1 MNDFPKIIN
10 QLLTLAGGIQAMAR
24 LARIFVISFVVS
36 FTLLGSYVQAGAQQ
50 NGFNS
55 LAPLVKK
62 LTPSVV
68 NISTTSVSK
77 GRSFSYES
85 PFGER
90 GDDPFNDFFEKF
102 FGDNPQREFKGRGLG
117 SGFIFS
123 EDGYIITNNHVVE
136 RATDI
141 KVILENN
148 DVYHAEVIGTD
159 PKTDLALLKIEPK
172 TKLPAVKFGDS
183 DKLEIGDWVLA
194 IGNPFGLGHT
204 VTAGIISAKGRS
216 LGLGSYDDFIQTDA
230 AINPGN
236 SGGPLFNF
244 DGELVGVNTAIIA
257 GGQGIGFA
265 IPINMA
271 KDVVAQLRD
280 SGKVVRGWIG
290 VYVQQVTP
298 EIAESI
304 NLKEPRGALVADI
317 TPGGPAEK
325 AGIKRGDVIVEFN
338 GTKIEDM
345 PELPKTVASFAPGT
359 KTKLK
364 VLRNG
369 KEETLNIKLGELPE
383 EVAQSSR
390 QLPGKAVEQNLGLVV
405 QEISPQTQRMF
416 ETDISKGVIITN
428 VQNGSIASLAG
439 LNPGDVIL
447 EINKQKVE
455 NLDDYRKVMDTVKA
469 GQNVLFLVKRG
480 TNTIYVALEFEE
492 SDGKG

>member
-1 MNDFPKIIN
+1 MV
-10 QLLTLAGGIQAMAR
+10 R
-24 LARIFVISFVVS
+24 LARISIISTFFLIAIGV
-36 FTLLGSYVQAGAQQ
+36 FYQTAQAQQ
-50 NGFNS
+50 YGFNS

-85 PFGER
+85 PFEGKEN
-90 GDDPFNDFFEKF
+90 DQFNDFFDKF
-102 FGDNPQREFKGRGLG
+102 FGDSPEREFKGRGLG

-141 KVILENN
+141 KVILENGE
-148 DVYHAEVIGTD
+148 VYHAEVVGTD
-159 PKTDLALLKIEPK
+159 PKTDLALLKIDPK
-172 TKLPAVKFGDS
+172 RKLPAVRFGNS
-183 DKLEIGDWVLA
+183 DGLEIGDWVLA
-194 IGNPFGLGHT
+194 IGNPFGLGNT

-244 DGELVGVNTAIIA
+244 NGEVIGVNTAIIA

-271 KDVVAQLRD
+271 KVVVAQLRD

-290 VYVQQVTP
+290 VYVQQITP

-304 NLKEPRGALVADI
+304 NLQNHQGALVADV

-325 AGIKRGDVIVEFN
+325 AGVQRGDIIVEFN
-338 GTKIEDM
+338 GNAIQDM
-345 PELPKTVASFAPGT
+345 QELPKSVASYAPGT
-359 KTKLK
+359 STQLK

-369 KEETLNIKLGELPE
+369 ETKTLNIKLGELPE
-383 EVAQSSR
+383 EVAESSR
-390 QLPGKAVEQNLGLVV
+390 KLTGKAVEQGLGLVV
-405 QEISPQTQRMF
+405 QEISPQVQRMF
-416 ETDISKGVIITN
+416 QTDIREGVIITN
-428 VQNGSIASLAG
+428 VEPGSTAENAG
-439 LNPGDVIL
+439 LEPGDVIM
-447 EINKQKVE
+447 EINKNKIA
-455 NLDDYRKVMDTVKA
+455 NIDNYKKSMDSISP
-469 GQNVLFLVKRG
+469 GQNVLFLIQRG
-480 TNTIYVALEFEE
+480 SNTIYVALKFEGE
-492 SDGKG
+492 NGKG